1 MRHLPST
8 LGSKKGAAFSFSLL
22 GGKFSA
28 FYSNI
33 CRFGLDPN
41 PAPYSEH
48 QKNEQKDRPL
58 GISIHPK
65 LTLFGVTVLVLTLLQ
80 DLLELGPE
88 P

>member
-1 MRHLPST
+1 MQPSASPSWVENFQHFIPTFADSDWIQT
-8 LGSKKGAAFSFSLL
+8 LHP
-22 GGKFSA
+22 
-28 FYSNI
+28 I
-33 CRFGLDPN
+33 V
-41 PAPYSEH
+41 EH